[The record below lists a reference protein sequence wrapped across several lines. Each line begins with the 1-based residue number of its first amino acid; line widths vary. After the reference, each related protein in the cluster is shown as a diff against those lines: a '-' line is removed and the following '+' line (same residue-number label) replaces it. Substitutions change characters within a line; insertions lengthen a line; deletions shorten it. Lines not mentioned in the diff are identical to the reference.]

1 MFSDMFI
8 LHFQHQLLCSIWG
21 GVFFK
26 NVFVC
31 CTINMNNIYNLG
43 WSDLFHEISME
54 KRMVQ
59 VFTQSLSK
67 MIVCS
72 MQVTWKI
79 V

>member
-1 MFSDMFI
+1 MF
-8 LHFQHQLLCSIWG
+8 
-21 GVFFK
+21 
-26 NVFVC
+26 
-31 CTINMNNIYNLG
+31 NLG
-43 WSDLFHEISME
+43 WGFFQECFCVLYHKHEQYISNLGCSDLFHEISME

-72 MQVTWKI
+72 MQATWKI